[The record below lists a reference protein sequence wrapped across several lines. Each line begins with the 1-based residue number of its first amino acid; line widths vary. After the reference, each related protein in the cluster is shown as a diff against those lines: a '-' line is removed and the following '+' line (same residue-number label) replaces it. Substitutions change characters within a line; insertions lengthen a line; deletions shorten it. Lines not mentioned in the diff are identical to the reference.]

1 MIRFLIL
8 AYGITWI
15 LVSPLVLNAWGILS
29 GVPWWL
35 HGLGAFGPTLAAYF
49 SVRDRGIFTSAGPS
63 RLSRSWI
70 FLCLITPLIFAL
82 VTGVIV
88 WGLGEPVLPPLIEA
102 VRKPAWILNLMIG
115 SLLYGFGE
123 EPGWR
128 GWLQPRLQQRHSP
141 FVATLI
147 LTPVWA
153 IWHVPFFVYRFH
165 FEGIITI
172 VGFFIGL
179 LAGAFWLAFLYNRT
193 RSVKVVALW
202 HVLWNVVNMSLM
214 EVSSTAVSI
223 LNGLMMV
230 LGFSVA
236 VVLVRDNGH
245 VKKAS

>member
-1 MIRFLIL
+1 MIRFILL

-15 LVSPLVLNAWGILS
+15 LVSPLVLNAWGNLS

-35 HGLGAFGPTLAAYF
+35 HGLGALGPLLAAYF
-49 SVRDRGIFTSAGPS
+49 SVRDRGIFASAGPS
-63 RLSRSWI
+63 RLSRHWI
-70 FLCLITPLIFAL
+70 FLCLTTPLIFAL
-82 VTGVIV
+82 ITGVTV
-88 WGLGEPVLPPLIEA
+88 SVLGEPVIAPVKEA
-102 VRKPAWILNLMIG
+102 VSTPAWIFNLLIG

-128 GWLQPRLQQRHSP
+128 GWLQPRLQQRYSP

-147 LTPVWA
+147 LAPVWA
-153 IWHVPFFVYRFH
+153 IWHAPFFAYRFQ
-165 FEGIITI
+165 FEGVISV

-179 LAGAFWLAFLYNRT
+179 LAGAFWLAFLYNST

-202 HVLWNVVNMSLM
+202 HVFWNVVNLTLM

-230 LGFSVA
+230 LGFTMA
-236 VVLVRDNGH
+236 VVLYQNNDL
-245 VKKAS
+245 VKNK